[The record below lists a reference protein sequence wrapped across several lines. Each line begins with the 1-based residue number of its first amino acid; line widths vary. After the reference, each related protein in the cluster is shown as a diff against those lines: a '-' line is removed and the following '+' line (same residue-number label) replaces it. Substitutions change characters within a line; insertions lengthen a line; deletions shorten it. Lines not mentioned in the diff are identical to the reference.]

1 MSQANLSF
9 SLLEKYLSY
18 VIELDFINIANSKYI
33 LTNEGREFLKQ
44 YRQFEE
50 KYSKANQTM
59 ETLIYERERLVRIIT
74 KKHNACNFTGLNP
87 SSECI

>member
-74 KKHNACNFTGLNP
+74 KKDNACNFTGLNP
-87 SSECI
+87 SS